1 MAYSRG
7 TSGADI
13 NISDSSDSGNDY
25 STKVK
30 LPILTRH
37 NWYEWKAKFENLL
50 ISKGHEELL
59 DPKWI
64 IENSNT
70 KRFRQ
75 KTALAIQIL
84 FRSVDRQLKGYM
96 TPHSK
101 DFSRAF
107 QALKRACSE
116 DSLIVIGDQVSQLV
130 HHLFQ
135 PNSSIQDHSVA
146 FQQRY
151 LSLKETLDAQE
162 TDKPEEHIAVSS
174 SLAAILFL
182 KSFRLDPSLNSL
194 IQLCHDI
201 RPIRFDRVY
210 DHLLA
215 EDTRRE
221 NEHPEQAYLTTSTNN
236 RRPPRA
242 QNNQPRQANT
252 PRPPESSLSPTP
264 PSIRRRPPS
273 SQGCSLG
280 VVPAFP

>member
-84 FRSVDRQLKGYM
+84 FRSHNWFTTSFNL
-96 TPHSK
+96 TPRYRTTQSPSSNATYHSK
-101 DFSRAF
+101 RLWT
-107 QALKRACSE
+107 LKR
-116 DSLIVIGDQVSQLV
+116 Q
-130 HHLFQ
+130 
-135 PNSSIQDHSVA
+135 
-146 FQQRY
+146 
-151 LSLKETLDAQE
+151 
-162 TDKPEEHIAVSS
+162 
-174 SLAAILFL
+174 
-182 KSFRLDPSLNSL
+182 
-194 IQLCHDI
+194 
-201 RPIRFDRVY
+201 
-210 DHLLA
+210 
-215 EDTRRE
+215 
-221 NEHPEQAYLTTSTNN
+221 TN
-236 RRPPRA
+236 PK
-242 QNNQPRQANT
+242 NT
-252 PRPPESSLSPTP
+252 
-264 PSIRRRPPS
+264 
-273 SQGCSLG
+273 
-280 VVPAFP
+280 